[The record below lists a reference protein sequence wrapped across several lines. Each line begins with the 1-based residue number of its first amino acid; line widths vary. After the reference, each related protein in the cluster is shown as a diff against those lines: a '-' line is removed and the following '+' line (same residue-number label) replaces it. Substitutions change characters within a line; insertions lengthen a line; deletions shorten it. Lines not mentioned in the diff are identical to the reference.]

1 MVAERGGQKGEST
14 DVDSLDGRSALRS
27 TAGTHDAGAAGQS
40 APHMTITWYGQGR
53 PMMPCGLED
62 TLRCLERVTAVLAVP
77 KWSDATARPFRM
89 ARRQG
94 RCVRSQQ
101 VPDVGG
107 THTGEGQRC
116 LPERKGNKCVNEPHD
131 TVDRMAPQEGLNH
144 PRVASSLSPEGVQ
157 LLCNRQPASR
167 PCAGDPP
174 TWFWV
179 GHPWSCST

>member
-1 MVAERGGQKGEST
+1 MIAATVRLPWVAPIFYTCVYLMCWVRAIWEMIAVGTAHHDMFMVAERGGQKGEST

-62 TLRCLERVTAVLAVP
+62 TLRFLERVTAVLAVAQ
-77 KWSDATARPFRM
+77 WSEATARPFRM

-107 THTGEGQRC
+107 THTGEGQ
-116 LPERKGNKCVNEPHD
+116 
-131 TVDRMAPQEGLNH
+131 
-144 PRVASSLSPEGVQ
+144 
-157 LLCNRQPASR
+157 
-167 PCAGDPP
+167 
-174 TWFWV
+174 
-179 GHPWSCST
+179 SCFPDQMW